1 VPTVR
6 RLTEELRIERGALI
20 DNAFSDVVL
29 RGLYYKGCA
38 RSKPEVLINFTD
50 KENQVMTHSE
60 IKSTE
65 FAAYIG
71 IDWAD
76 QKHDICLQEAGS
88 NRIESLQIDHKP
100 DSISNWV

>member
-1 VPTVR
+1 MR
-6 RLTEELRIERGALI
+6 RLAEEFRIERGALI

-60 IKSTE
+60 IKSGVVLFQRTVVLLS
-65 FAAYIG
+65 FYV
-71 IDWAD
+71 
-76 QKHDICLQEAGS
+76 LS
-88 NRIESLQIDHKP
+88 SLIVKVSHRGD
-100 DSISNWV
+100 

>member
-1 VPTVR
+1 MSSFMNTSFDYEFASPTVR
-6 RLTEELRIERGALI
+6 RLTEELRIERVALI

-50 KENQVMTHSE
+50 KENQVMTHSK

-65 FAAYIG
+65 FAALSLV
-71 IDWAD
+71 
-76 QKHDICLQEAGS
+76 KTVLLQRLDGEAKS
-88 NRIESLQIDHKP
+88 PVPTSP
-100 DSISNWV
+100 